1 VREYQYT
8 IYYIIPSS
16 LLLRIR
22 NVSDKF
28 VEKYETHISVFSS
41 LSPTPLDPTPTP
53 TPSPENRVVYEIM
66 WKNIVQPDR
75 PQMTIWRMRIA
86 CWITKATNIHSEYVM
101 LIFFHFNNGCM
112 DAIGYVAHTLS
123 VLLYFALFSV
133 SEVLVVET

>member
-1 VREYQYT
+1 MIEGETCHRVTLNKINIHNTSCVLTCE
-8 IYYIIPSS
+8 S
-16 LLLRIR
+16 LLL
-22 NVSDKF
+22 VSDKSCA
-28 VEKYETHISVFSS
+28 ENQSTHSKSIFF
-41 LSPTPLDPTPTP
+41 
-53 TPSPENRVVYEIM
+53 SPENRVVYEIM